1 MWTHAA
7 WPLNFSPSIPE
18 RTTPMIDTLKAGQKI
33 RCTVLKVPTAAGD
46 KKTIERLMRRDPAVV
61 KGLRKSH
68 VVRERKTVTYNRGN
82 RDWVQRQK
90 VGKIV
95 RLVKG
100 NSWTCAFDFSVAPDF
115 KAVSDFLKIEAA

>member
-1 MWTHAA
+1 
-7 WPLNFSPSIPE
+7 
-18 RTTPMIDTLKAGQKI
+18 MIDTLKAGQKI
-33 RCTVLKVPTAAGD
+33 RCTVLKVPAAAGD

-100 NSWTCAFDFSVAPDF
+100 NSWSCTFDFSIAPDF